1 MKLNC
6 SQKNMLAMIVVL
18 LVAGYFVMGPGSG
31 QKRTSYYVLSPQTL
45 GVEKKPNQ
53 PASIFDLPYKLEC
66 APGPSAQGS
75 YYSIGLNPGGICG
88 DQAWVN
94 GAMGQ
99 YKITSGVGGSLLDN

>member
-1 MKLNC
+1 
-6 SQKNMLAMIVVL
+6 MLAMIVVL

-53 PASIFDLPYKLEC
+53 PASIYDLPYKMEC
-66 APGPSAQGS
+66 VPGPSAQGS

-94 GAMGQ
+94 GAMSQ
-99 YKITSGVGGSLLDN
+99 YKITSSVCGSLLYN